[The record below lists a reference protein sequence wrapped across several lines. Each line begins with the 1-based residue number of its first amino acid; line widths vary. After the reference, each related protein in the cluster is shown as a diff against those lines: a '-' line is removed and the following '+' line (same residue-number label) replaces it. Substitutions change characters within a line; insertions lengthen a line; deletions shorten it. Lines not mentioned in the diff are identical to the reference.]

1 MQTIGFTGLIY
12 GLKETGKKGKDGY
25 RVNFRLGVRKSY
37 VSDEDKKAGKTQ
49 TFIPMVAFGK
59 TAEFI
64 MDYFEDGKPITVT
77 NVEYNTWESSDNGKT
92 EYFHNF
98 RVGQAGFVPGTGD
111 NNGGGGNG
119 GGGGKSS
126 SRRRDDDDDDR
137 GSRSSRS
144 SSRRSRDEDEDD
156 DRGSRR
162 SSGGSRRNRDDD
174 DDDDRGNRRSSGSS
188 RGRSRDDDDDDDDN
202 VPF

>member
-12 GLKETGKKGKDGY
+12 GLKDTGKKGKDGY

-64 MDYFEDGKPITVT
+64 MEYFEDGKPITVT
-77 NVEYNTWESSDNGKT
+77 NVEYNTWESTDGGKT

-111 NNGGGGNG
+111 NNGGGNG

-144 SSRRSRDEDEDD
+144 SSRRRDDDDDD

-162 SSGGSRRNRDDD
+162 SSGGGSRRNRDDD
-174 DDDDRGNRRSSGSS
+174 DDDDRGSRRSSGSS
-188 RGRSRDDDDDDDDN
+188 RRNRDDDDDDDDN

>member
-1 MQTIGFTGLIY
+1 MQTIGLTGLIY

-49 TFIPMVAFGK
+49 TFMPMVAFGK

-77 NVEYNTWESSDNGKT
+77 NVEYNTWESTDGGKT

-111 NNGGGGNG
+111 SNGGNG
-119 GGGGKSS
+119 SGGSKSS

-137 GSRSSRS
+137 GSRGSSRS
-144 SSRRSRDEDEDD
+144 SSRRSRDEDDDDDRGSRRSSGGGSRRSRDEDEDD
-156 DRGSRR
+156 DRGSSRR
-162 SSGGSRRNRDDD
+162 SSSRRRD
-174 DDDDRGNRRSSGSS
+174 
-188 RGRSRDDDDDDDDN
+188 DDDDDDDDN